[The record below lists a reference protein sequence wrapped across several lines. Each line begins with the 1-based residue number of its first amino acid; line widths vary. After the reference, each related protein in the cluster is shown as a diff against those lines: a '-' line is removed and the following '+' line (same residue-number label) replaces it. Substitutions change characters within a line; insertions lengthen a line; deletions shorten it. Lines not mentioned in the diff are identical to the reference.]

1 MNLDDYIR
9 NNTLNIIVK
18 AKSSRSEIKGYDENR
33 KALRVDIKAPAENNQ
48 ANIEIVKF
56 FSKLTGKK
64 VRIISGLTSK
74 KKILKLDPA

>member
-18 AKSSRSEIKGYDENR
+18 PKSSKNELTGYDENR
-33 KALRVDIKAPAENNQ
+33 KALRVNIKVPAENNQ